1 MKRAG
6 IEDFRFRD
14 LRRTFGSHM
23 VMHGR
28 SLRPVRQSM
37 GQKDIKMTMR
47 YSHLS
52 PEYVQ
57 QAIERLDSLWT
68 LFGHQGQKADVEQ
81 GHKSL

>member
-1 MKRAG
+1 
-6 IEDFRFRD
+6 
-14 LRRTFGSHM
+14 
-23 VMHGR
+23 
-28 SLRPVRQSM
+28 M